1 MPELP
6 EVEAVIGMLRP
17 EAIGATIQRVDV
29 FRPRSVKPQDVSVLE
44 TTRGKRIESIERR
57 GKNIV
62 IRLTGDLALRVHLR
76 MTGILRVIPDAR
88 LYTASTRVLF
98 TLKDRRGLAFEDR
111 RIMGTVHV
119 HSWPELEEKLRV
131 LGPEPMTRSFTP
143 GYLIDSAARS
153 SRPVK
158 VFLMDQHIVAGLGNI
173 YAAEALFAARIHPA
187 KPANRIGPD
196 KLRALHAGIRK
207 VLRLAIRDAAKTYR
221 EPDKH
226 RGHALQRLR
235 P

>member
-44 TTRGKRIESIERR
+44 ATKGKRIEAIERR

-62 IRLTGDLALRVHLR
+62 LRLTGDLALRVHLR

-98 TLKDRRGLAFEDR
+98 TLKDRRGLAFEDW

-119 HSWPELEEKLRV
+119 HSWPELEEKLSV
-131 LGPEPMTRSFTP
+131 LGPEPMTRAFTS
-143 GYLIDSAARS
+143 GYLLNSAGRS
-153 SRPVK
+153 SRA
-158 VFLMDQHIVAGLGNI
+158 DQGVSDGSEHCGGTWQYLCGGVAVCSRDSSGQACQSHPRRQASG
-173 YAAEALFAARIHPA
+173 AARGHPESA
-187 KPANRIGPD
+187 SP
-196 KLRALHAGIRK
+196 
-207 VLRLAIRDAAKTYR
+207 
-221 EPDKH
+221 
-226 RGHALQRLR
+226 GHPRCR
-235 P
+235 